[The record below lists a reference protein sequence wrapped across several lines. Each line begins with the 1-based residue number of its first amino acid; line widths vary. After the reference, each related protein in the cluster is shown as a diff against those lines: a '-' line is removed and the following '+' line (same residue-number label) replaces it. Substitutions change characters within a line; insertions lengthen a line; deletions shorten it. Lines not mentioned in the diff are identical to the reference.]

1 MVLDVL
7 NELRVADTIYNF
19 SAFYV
24 TITVFTASRHVISV
38 EATSITFTSS
48 HSSSFRFV
56 LILSYDQH
64 AYVQTAYFALRF
76 SYKNFVHNS

>member
-1 MVLDVL
+1 MCVCVCAPVLSIDNFVANFMVLDVL

-24 TITVFTASRHVISV
+24 TITVLTASRHVISV
-38 EATSITFTSS
+38 EATSITFTFS

-56 LILSYDQH
+56 LILS
-64 AYVQTAYFALRF
+64 
-76 SYKNFVHNS
+76 